1 MALYDLQKID
11 SKIDE
16 INKIKGVLPTEVQ
29 DLEDEVAGLQTRI
42 DNIKSG
48 IDELNLQVKQSK
60 EDTEQAKIQ
69 IAKYNEQQKNVRN
82 NREFDAISKEIEYQE
97 LQIQLNDKHIK
108 EYTAEIKVKKKQTED
123 AAAVLEERKIDL
135 EAKRSE
141 LESIDMETADEMAR
155 LREEETRA
163 RANPLQRPQRTG
175 RRYRKAGC
183 LRRLFQPDTASAAVR
198 NQAEQEN
205 HRMRIL
211 RPYPRFRRARP
222 RRGGVDRPR
231 DSRKTR
237 TGAPQCRVLRF
248 SFRPLPLPASCSSGQ
263 RTSAIPRQP
272 ETGKPC
278 RTKSRTR
285 RRNGPKRHK
294 SAAPTDK
301 LALIYYFC
309 KAITATWANRKTT
322 TRYAP
327 ASATC

>member
-1 MALYDLQKID
+1 MATSRRTADTVDYSMQEKIMALYDLQKID

-163 RANPLQRPQRTG
+163 RAKIDERLLSAYSRIRSNVRNLDC

-183 LRRLFQPDTASAAVR
+183 LRRLFNRIPPQRQFETGRTRKSSYANTAAV
-198 NQAEQEN
+198 
-205 HRMRIL
+205 
-211 RPYPRFRRARP
+211 
-222 RRGGVDRPR
+222 
-231 DSRKTR
+231 S
-237 TGAPQCRVLRF
+237 
-248 SFRPLPLPASCSSGQ
+248 SFPTSS
-263 RTSAIPRQP
+263 T
-272 ETGKPC
+272 
-278 RTKSRTR
+278 TKR
-285 RRNGPKRHK
+285 RRRP
-294 SAAPTDK
+294 SARQQKDE
-301 LALIYYFC
+301 
-309 KAITATWANRKTT
+309 NRST
-322 TRYAP
+322 P
-327 ASATC
+327 M

>member
-1 MALYDLQKID
+1 
-11 SKIDE
+11 
-16 INKIKGVLPTEVQ
+16 
-29 DLEDEVAGLQTRI
+29 
-42 DNIKSG
+42 
-48 IDELNLQVKQSK
+48 
-60 EDTEQAKIQ
+60 
-69 IAKYNEQQKNVRN
+69 
-82 NREFDAISKEIEYQE
+82 
-97 LQIQLNDKHIK
+97 
-108 EYTAEIKVKKKQTED
+108 
-123 AAAVLEERKIDL
+123 
-135 EAKRSE
+135 
-141 LESIDMETADEMAR
+141 METADEMAR

-163 RANPLQRPQRTG
+163 RAKIDERLLSAYSRIRSNVRNGLAVVTVKRDACGGCFNRIPPQRQFEIRQNKKIIVCEYCG
-175 RRYRKAGC
+175 
-183 LRRLFQPDTASAAVR
+183 
-198 NQAEQEN
+198 
-205 HRMRIL
+205 RIL
-211 RPYPRFRRARP
+211 VSDEL
-222 RRGGVDRPR
+222 VDRPR